1 MEMIKKEDIK
11 EVSHIKRLLEYCSL
25 VPGFQERYKED
36 PYGVIKEIGVEVD
49 PATTSFDYRFEKNNQ
64 YMVAQFPGTPAE
76 KYANFLNNKVDMR
89 EEIKEECVPTNPT
102 MKKWRERQIGRCN
115 MELGA
120 KVMGL
125 VHSPFTI
132 ELADGC
138 SIGCEFCGLNAG
150 RLKSVFRYTDENA
163 ELFRNILKIAKEIMG
178 DAAGHGTMYFAS
190 EPLDNPD
197 YELFLKDYREIFGT
211 LPQITT
217 AAVMRHKDRMHE
229 LLKELNEY
237 NGHIYRFSALSLDTV
252 YEIMKEFTPEEL
264 VLVEVLPQFEGA
276 PQNHFVNAGRQAKD
290 GECDDTISCVSGFVV
305 NMARKEI
312 RLTTP
317 ASASPKHPTGEYILY
332 KGNFTDAESFRE
344 TINMCIKK
352 YMGFVLGPNEELRL
366 RKNVTYDKKEEE
378 YEISCKKGVKYK
390 LPNAAKTGTIDLV
403 GEILKSL
410 SEGYKTKHQIVSE
423 LVEMEPS
430 LALQSNLVFYFIN
443 KLWAIGIIEVKSGL
457 I

>member
-11 EVSHIKRLLEYCSL
+11 EVAHIKRLLEYCSL
-25 VPGFQERYKED
+25 VPGFQERYLKD
-36 PYGVIKEIGVEVD
+36 PYGVIKEIGVDVD
-49 PATTSFDYRFEKNNQ
+49 PMTTKFDYRNEGNLQ
-64 YMVAQFPGTPAE
+64 YMEATIPGTPAE
-76 KYANFLNNKVDMR
+76 KYAKFLNNKVDMR
-89 EEIKEECVPTNPT
+89 EEIKELCIPANPT
-102 MKKWRERQIGRCN
+102 MKKWRERQMGRCN

-125 VHSPFTI
+125 IHSPFTI

-163 ELFRNILKIAKEIMG
+163 ELFRDILKIAKEIMG

-197 YELFLKDYREIFGT
+197 YELFLKDYREILGT
-211 LPQITT
+211 IPQITT

-237 NGHIYRFSALSLDTV
+237 NGHIYRFSVLSLDTV

-264 VLVEVLPQFEGA
+264 VLVELLPQFEGA

-290 GECDDTISCVSGFVV
+290 GECDDTISCVSGFIV

-312 RLTTP
+312 RLSTP
-317 ASASPKHPTGEYILY
+317 ASASPEHPTGEYILY
-332 KGNFTDAESFRE
+332 TGNFTDAESFRE

-366 RKNVTYDKKEEE
+366 RKNVTYDKNEEG
-378 YEISCKKGVKYK
+378 YEISCEKGVKYK
-390 LPNAAKTGTIDLV
+390 LPIELKEGSIDLV
-403 GEILKSL
+403 GEVFKSL
-410 SEGYKTKHQIVSE
+410 SEGYKTKRQIVSG
-423 LVEMEPS
+423 LVEKEQA
-430 LALQSNLVFYFIN
+430 LAVQSDIIFHFIN
-443 KLWAIGIIEVKSGL
+443 KLWANGIVEVKSGL